1 MSTHTITFRRA
12 RAWALAMPLSMALT
26 IATAVLLLPIA
37 AAPAQAQMGQP
48 APKSATALAIE
59 KALASDIRTPE
70 ERARDARERKPVQ
83 TLEFFG
89 LEPGMTVVELLP
101 GAGWY
106 TKILGQVLA
115 DQGKLYVAIGGDR
128 LAPRLKEWKLD
139 KVALAPAKAEL
150 KPSGQYGVFQA
161 DAIDLGVKDAD
172 MVLTFR
178 NYHNMTPA
186 TRATLNKAVF
196 DALKPGGVYGIKD
209 HTRRHM
215 DPGSPEIWRRIDPV
229 LVIKEVQAA
238 GFVFEDFSDLHFRPD
253 DELRYDSQRPSLA
266 GYSDRFTLRFR
277 KPAK

>member
-1 MSTHTITFRRA
+1 MKHPTFA
-12 RAWALAMPLSMALT
+12 ATLALAAALLFT
-26 IATAVLLLPIA
+26 ATRAD
-37 AAPAQAQMGQP
+37 AQMP
-48 APKSATALAIE
+48 PPPPKSEMALAIE

-89 LEPGMTVVELLP
+89 LKSDMTVVELLP
-101 GAGWY
+101 AAGWY

-115 DQGKLYVAIGGDR
+115 EKGKLYVAIGADR

-139 KVALAPAKAEL
+139 KVAVAPAKAEL
-150 KPSGQYGVFQA
+150 KPSGQFGVFQA
-161 DAIDLGVKDAD
+161 DAIDLGVKNTD

-196 DALKPGGVYGIKD
+196 DALKPGGVYGIVD

-215 DPGSPEIWRRIDPV
+215 DPGSSETWRRIDPV

-238 GFVFEDFSDLHFRPD
+238 GFVFEDFADLHYRPD
-253 DELRYDSQRPSLA
+253 DTLQYDSQRPSLG

>member
-1 MSTHTITFRRA
+1 MKSTKLAATL
-12 RAWALAMPLSMALT
+12 ALAAM
-26 IATAVLLLPIA
+26 LLIDIGA
-37 AAPAQAQMGQP
+37 AQAQMGP
-48 APKSATALAIE
+48 AAPKSETALAIE

-70 ERARDARERKPVQ
+70 ERARDAKERKPVQ

-89 LEPGMTVVELLP
+89 LKPDMTVVEQLP

-106 TKILGQVLA
+106 TKIHGQVLA
-115 DQGKLYVAIGGDR
+115 DKGKLYIAIGGDR

-150 KPSGQYGVFQA
+150 KASGQFGVFQS
-161 DAIDLGVKDAD
+161 DAIDLGVKNAD

-186 TRATLNKAVF
+186 TRALTNKAVF
-196 DALKPGGVYGIKD
+196 DALKPGGVYGIVD

-215 DPGSPEIWRRIDPV
+215 DPGSEETWRRVDPV

-238 GFVFEDFSDLHFRPD
+238 GFVFEDFSALHYRPD

-277 KPAK
+277 KPAAAK